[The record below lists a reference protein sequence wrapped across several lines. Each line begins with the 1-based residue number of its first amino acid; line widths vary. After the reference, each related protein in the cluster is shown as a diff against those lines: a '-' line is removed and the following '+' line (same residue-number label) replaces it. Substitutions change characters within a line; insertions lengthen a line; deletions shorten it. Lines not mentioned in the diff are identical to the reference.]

1 MIKLLLRNFSI
12 FILLFALNTS
22 TLLGNENDTQ
32 ENLYLKKLNE
42 YEKSQKEIDLI
53 FAEYCYFHT
62 DPICFEEVDN
72 VNEINEKKIDTSE
85 LNAQI
90 YYTTTNVNLREEPN
104 TKSKVLSVI
113 NKNETVKVY
122 EVSNINPDWFL
133 VKYDNFQGYIYSE
146 YLSKEKQIVSVENN
160 EENNLDSY
168 DLNQVNWS
176 ELTNEV
182 FNICSNEYLGI
193 DSYNT
198 KERHN
203 NYCTCY
209 ANSFKDIH
217 TEQDILFFLDNDDY
231 SEEFYKKAYQL
242 EDKCSE
248 KYNFIFDDT
257 YDDETKDVIQ
267 DQIKVCKSD
276 YEDNSIISKLDYYD
290 WCKCYHN
297 KSFIIFIEDVI
308 ENPDGES
315 ISKNTEKKLEK
326 LENSCLS
333 EIGN

>member
-1 MIKLLLRNFSI
+1 MIKLILRNFSI
-12 FILLFALNTS
+12 FILLLVLNTN

-104 TKSKVLSVI
+104 TKSNVLSVI

-248 KYNFIFDDT
+248 KHNFIFDDT

-276 YEDNSIISKLDYYD
+276 YEDNSIISKFDFYD

-297 KSFIIFIEDVI
+297 KSFVIFLEDVLD
-308 ENPDGES
+308 NPDAES
-315 ISKNTEKKLEK
+315 ISKTTEKKLEK

>member
-12 FILLFALNTS
+12 FILLLALNTS

-133 VKYDNFQGYIYSE
+133 VKYNNFQGYIYSK

-168 DLNQVNWS
+168 DLDQVNWS
-176 ELTNEV
+176 ELTNEI
-182 FNICSNEYLGI
+182 FNMCSNEYLGI

-198 KERHN
+198 KERHDD
-203 NYCTCY
+203 YCTCY

-217 TEQDILFFLDNDDY
+217 TEEDILYFLDNDDY
-231 SEEFYKKAYQL
+231 SEEFYKKADQL
-242 EDKCSE
+242 ENNCSE
-248 KYNFIFDDT
+248 KHNFIFDDT

-276 YEDNSIISKLDYYD
+276 YEENSIISKFDFYD

-297 KSFIIFIEDVI
+297 KSFVIFLEDVLD
-308 ENPDGES
+308 NPDAES
-315 ISKNTEKKLEK
+315 ISKTTEKKLEK

>member
-1 MIKLLLRNFSI
+1 MLIKKNLFIFSLIFFLL
-12 FILLFALNTS
+12 ILFNNVFARSN
-22 TLLGNENDTQ
+22 NQDI
-32 ENLYLKKLNE
+32 NLYLKKLE
-42 YEKSQKEIDLI
+42 QFEKSQKEIDLI
-53 FAEYCYFHT
+53 FSEYCHFHR
-62 DPICFEEVDN
+62 DPICYEEADN
-72 VNEINEKKIDTSE
+72 GNQNNKKQIDTSE
-85 LNAQI
+85 INAQI
-90 YYTTTNVNLREEPN
+90 YFTTSNVNLREKPN

-122 EVSNINPDWFL
+122 EVSNENPNWFL
-133 VKYDNFQGYIYSE
+133 VEYQNFQGFIFSD

-160 EENNLDSY
+160 EKNNLDSY
-168 DLNQVNWS
+168 NLDQVNWS

-248 KYNFIFDDT
+248 KHNFIFDDT

-276 YEDNSIISKLDYYD
+276 YEDNSIISKFDFYD

-297 KSFIIFIEDVI
+297 KSFVIFLEDVLD
-308 ENPDGES
+308 NPDAES
-315 ISKNTEKKLEK
+315 ISKTTEKKLEK